1 MKNISTEKN
10 SIKER
15 NKEIT
20 YKGIQILKVL
30 KELNYILISLHRQGS
45 YYAGRDKLYYE
56 YEKETTAFINNSRVC
71 DRLANIR
78 RILTEQVDT
87 AVGDDDMDDIE
98 RICQDIPYW
107 RKPGDFREE
116 MWIDEELSGYKI
128 LTAGGYG
135 VCVFSC
141 EVLQDFLKRK
151 KVKTK
156 KLLDKFQ
163 KNKELYLDM
172 RKEGIWVPFVPM
184 DAADYVIKLEGYNAP
199 FDEEWEKKREYGGF
213 NIEIKD
219 ALWISSIG
227 SFENFRAEEYTGEEG
242 TYEAQSG
249 VKYYYDANE
258 RCYDMPGQEI
268 VYKGFK
274 GTVPGER
281 VYEGFRY
288 VVPSGKY
295 FLSIKGYARKELPG
309 HPEPGYGF
317 LFALEKVEEFDEFND
332 PGEDD
337 IYDFNVAGM

>member
-107 RKPGDFREE
+107 RKPGD
-116 MWIDEELSGYKI
+116 L
-128 LTAGGYG
+128 
-135 VCVFSC
+135 
-141 EVLQDFLKRK
+141 
-151 KVKTK
+151 
-156 KLLDKFQ
+156 
-163 KNKELYLDM
+163 
-172 RKEGIWVPFVPM
+172 
-184 DAADYVIKLEGYNAP
+184 
-199 FDEEWEKKREYGGF
+199 
-213 NIEIKD
+213 
-219 ALWISSIG
+219 
-227 SFENFRAEEYTGEEG
+227 
-242 TYEAQSG
+242 
-249 VKYYYDANE
+249 
-258 RCYDMPGQEI
+258 
-268 VYKGFK
+268 
-274 GTVPGER
+274 
-281 VYEGFRY
+281 
-288 VVPSGKY
+288 
-295 FLSIKGYARKELPG
+295 
-309 HPEPGYGF
+309 
-317 LFALEKVEEFDEFND
+317 FND